1 MGRAERDT
9 AKDTDSERH
18 GTHGHHC
25 HQPARD
31 PKKISRITVKTGQKP
46 DWSHHSVAKV
56 KQNQQD

>member
-31 PKKISRITVKTGQKP
+31 PKKISRIIVKTGQKP
-46 DWSHHSVAKV
+46 DW
-56 KQNQQD
+56 